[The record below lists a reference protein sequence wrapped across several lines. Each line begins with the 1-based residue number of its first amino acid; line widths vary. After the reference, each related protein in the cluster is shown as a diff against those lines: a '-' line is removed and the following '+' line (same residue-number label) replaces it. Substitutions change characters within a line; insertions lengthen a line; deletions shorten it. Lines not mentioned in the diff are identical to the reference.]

1 MNVSSRGLVVVL
13 TLLAVLGP
21 LAASGQTD
29 PVSSPETAGHL
40 AEISAA
46 LNRIV
51 ELLESQAE
59 SSKLDLIIRRVDL
72 TQRRLEPIEARL
84 RQLRTGREGSAEE
97 RFRLRKQLEN
107 LADQMAAGT
116 LDVDASEI
124 SVSTDY
130 MESELALV
138 EGRLRATDNEITM
151 LENEAVRFRN
161 EIQDWQSWIDRELNA
176 L

>member
-1 MNVSSRGLVVVL
+1 MKVSSRGLVVVL

-21 LAASGQTD
+21 LAASGQSD
-29 PVSSPETAGHL
+29 PTSSPDAAGHL

-46 LNRIV
+46 LNRIA
-51 ELLESQAE
+51 ELLESQAK

-84 RQLRTGREGSAEE
+84 RQLRANRDGSAEE

-107 LADQMAAGT
+107 FADQLASGT

-130 MESELALV
+130 MESELELV
-138 EGRLRATDNEITM
+138 EERLRTTDNEITM
-151 LENEAVRFRN
+151 LENEAARYRN
-161 EIQDWQSWIDRELNA
+161 EIEDWQSWIDRELNA